1 MDKKTIGDWIMYYE
15 VQRLIREGLSFTAIG
30 KAFVIDRRT
39 VKRYARMS
47 EADYAA
53 FLVSKEIR
61 DKLLTPYEPFVR
73 DKLIAHPAVSA
84 AQMHDWLKEYH
95 PDFVH
100 ISPKTVYNF
109 VMALRQKYNIPLE
122 EATREYFVVEELPYG
137 QQAQADFGH
146 YILRGT
152 EDRRK
157 RIHFFVMMLSRS
169 RMKFVKFSDAPFTTL
184 MTIDAHEEA
193 FKFFSGI
200 PLEVVYDQDRLLLVE
215 ERMGELL
222 LTKEFKDYVFE
233 QEFQLHFC
241 KKADPESKG
250 KVENVVKYVKNNFLY
265 ARPWYDLPTLQG
277 QAMAWLQRT
286 GNAMPHSTTKKIP
299 LEEWQSEQ
307 RHLRPWVSVKI
318 LPPYILRTVRKD
330 NTFAYLGNFYSV
342 PQGTFKTKDTM
353 VMIWLKQ
360 EELHV
365 HDNERVFLC
374 RHVISETKGNTVINT
389 DHKRDKSLKVK
400 EMLIQTASLFLNPG
414 LAMQYFEMIRK
425 ERGRY
430 LRDQIQAIQKVIE
443 GKNKQ
448 LVEEVLQKC
457 IEKKYVGAVIFRELL
472 AFHESEKNYPAP
484 STAKIILLDLK
495 NNKKADIRPDKSDL
509 NTYEEAFTNA

>member
-1 MDKKTIGDWIMYYE
+1 MDKKTIGDWIMYHE
-15 VQRLIREGLSFTAIG
+15 VQRLIREGLSFAAIG
-30 KAFVIDRRT
+30 KALVMDRRT
-39 VKRYARMS
+39 VKRYSRMS
-47 EADYAA
+47 EAGYAS
-53 FLVSKEIR
+53 FLQSKEIR
-61 DKLLTPYEPFVR
+61 DKLLTPYESFVH
-73 DKLIAHPAVSA
+73 DKLSAHPAVSA

-100 ISPKTVYNF
+100 IAPKTVYNF

-122 EATREYFVVEELPYG
+122 EVGREYFVVEELPYG

-169 RMKFVKFSDAPFTTL
+169 RMKFVQFSDAPFTTR
-184 MTIDAHEEA
+184 MAIDAHEEA
-193 FKFFSGI
+193 FRFFSGI
-200 PLEVVYDQDRLLLVE
+200 PSEVVYDQDRLFLVE

-222 LTKEFKDYVFE
+222 LTGEFKDYVFE

-241 KKADPESKG
+241 KKADPQSKG

-265 ARPWYDLPTLQG
+265 ARSWYDLQTLQG

-286 GNAMPHSTTKKIP
+286 GNAMPHSTTRKIP
-299 LEEWQSEQ
+299 LEEWQHEQ
-307 RHLRPWVSVKI
+307 PHLRQWVSVKI
-318 LPPYILRTVRKD
+318 LPSCILRTVRKD

-353 VMIWLKQ
+353 VRIWLRE

-365 HDNERVFLC
+365 HDTEGVFLC
-374 RHVISETKGNTVINT
+374 KHAIAESKGNTVINT
-389 DHKRDKSLKVK
+389 DHKRDKSLKLKV
-400 EMLIQTASLFLNPG
+400 LLTQTASLFLNPG

-425 ERGRY
+425 QRSRY
-430 LRDQIQAIQKVIE
+430 LRDQVQAIQKVIE

-448 LVEEVLQKC
+448 LVADVLQKC
-457 IEKKYVGAVIFRELL
+457 IEKKYVGAVIFRELV
-472 AFHESEKNYPAP
+472 AFHESEKSYLAP
-484 STAKIILLDLK
+484 PTGKVILLDTT
-495 NNKKADIRPDKSDL
+495 NNKKANIQPDKSDL
-509 NTYEEAFTNA
+509 STYEEAFENS

>member
-15 VQRLIREGLSFTAIG
+15 VQRLIREGLSFIAIS
-30 KAFVIDRRT
+30 KALGMDRRT
-39 VKRYARMS
+39 VKRYSRMS
-47 EADYAA
+47 EADYAS
-53 FLVSKEIR
+53 FLGSKEIR
-61 DKLLTPYEPFVR
+61 DKLLTPYESFVR
-73 DKLIAHPAVSA
+73 DKLTAHPAVSA

-122 EATREYFVVEELPYG
+122 EVSREYFVVEELPYG

-222 LTKEFKDYVFE
+222 LTREFKDYVFE

-241 KKADPESKG
+241 RRADPESKG
-250 KVENVVKYVKNNFLY
+250 KIENVVKYVKNNFLY
-265 ARPWYDLPTLQG
+265 ARPWYDLQTLQG

-286 GNAMPHSTTKKIP
+286 GNAMPHSTTRKIP
-299 LEEWQSEQ
+299 LEEWRNE
-307 RHLRPWVSVKI
+307 RPHLQPWVSVKI
-318 LPPYILRTVRKD
+318 LPSYIVRTVRKD

-353 VMIWLKQ
+353 VMIWLKE

-365 HDNERVFLC
+365 HDKERVFLC
-374 RHVISETKGNTVINT
+374 RHAIAETKGNTVINT

-400 EMLIQTASLFLNPG
+400 ELLIQTASLFLNPG

-430 LRDQIQAIQKVIE
+430 LRDQVQAIQKVVA

-448 LVEEVLQKC
+448 LVADVLQKC
-457 IEKKYVGAVIFRELL
+457 IEKKYVGAVIFRDLL

-484 STAKIILLDLK
+484 PTAKIILLDTK
-495 NNKKADIRPDKSDL
+495 NNEKADIQPDKSDL
-509 NTYEEAFTNA
+509 STYEEAFENG

>member
-1 MDKKTIGDWIMYYE
+1 MDKKAIVNWIMYHE
-15 VQRLIREGLSFTAIG
+15 VQRLIREGLSFAAIG
-30 KAFVIDRRT
+30 KALVMDQRT
-39 VKRYARMS
+39 VKRYSRMN
-47 EADYAA
+47 EAEYAC
-53 FLVSKEIR
+53 FLESKEMR
-61 DKLLTPYEPFVR
+61 GKLLTPYESFVH

-84 AQMHDWLKEYH
+84 AQMHDWLKEYY
-95 PDFVH
+95 PDLAH
-100 ISPKTVYNF
+100 TAPKTVYNF

-122 EATREYFVVEELPYG
+122 EVSREYFVVQELPYG

-169 RMKFVKFSDAPFTTL
+169 RMKFVQFSDAPFTTR

-193 FKFFSGI
+193 FKFFCGM
-200 PLEVVYDQDRLLLVE
+200 PLEVVYDQDRLLLQE

-222 LTKEFKDYVFE
+222 LTQEFKDYVFE

-241 KKADPESKG
+241 RKADPQSKG

-265 ARPWYDLPTLQG
+265 ARPWYDLQTLQA

-286 GNAMPHSTTKKIP
+286 GNAMPHATTKKIP
-299 LEEWQSEQ
+299 LQEWQTEQ
-307 RHLRPWVSVKI
+307 LHLQSWVSVKI
-318 LPPYILRTVRKD
+318 LPSYITRTLRKD

-342 PQGTFKTKDTM
+342 PQGTFKTKDTV

-360 EELHV
+360 DQELHV
-365 HDNERVFLC
+365 HDKAGVFLC
-374 RHVISETKGNTVINT
+374 KHAIAQSKGNTVINT
-389 DHKRDKSLKVK
+389 DHKRDKTLKLK
-400 EMLIQTASLFLNPG
+400 ELLSQTATLFLNPG
-414 LAMQYFEMIRK
+414 LALQYFEMIRK

-430 LRDQIQAIQKVIE
+430 LRDQLQAIQKVIE

-448 LVEEVLQKC
+448 LVGDVLQKC
-457 IEKKYVGAVIFRELL
+457 IDKKYVGAVIFRELL

-484 STAKIILLDLK
+484 PTGKIILMDTK
-495 NNKKADIRPDKSDL
+495 NNKKADIQPDKSDL
-509 NTYEEAFTNA
+509 NTYERAFED